1 MLSQFIIGFC
11 LLSVRVRREMIIY
24 KVLLPSL
31 LFVRS
36 ERAEKVNDPCSKF
49 DGFDRNP
56 LVKCW
61 SEKPEEDYLEC
72 YDLIH
77 KEDTETNEGLR
88 LMYWCWSR
96 HDNIEDDLKNLA
108 ISADGYGHDNSEV
121 NGIIN
126 RPFSARFYSN
136 ETHITCQENEEWST
150 PIGKPNVYCPTST
163 GHYPALFFCNHHA
176 MEL

>member
-1 MLSQFIIGFC
+1 
-11 LLSVRVRREMIIY
+11 MIIY
-24 KVLLPSL
+24 KVFLPVLLI
-31 LFVRS
+31 VRS

-49 DGFDRNP
+49 DGVDRNP

-72 YDLIH
+72 YDLIW
-77 KEDTETNEGLR
+77 KKYDETNFGLR

-96 HDNIEDDLKNLA
+96 HDNNEDDLKNLA
-108 ISADGYGHDNSEV
+108 ISADEYGYDNSEV

-126 RPFSARFYSN
+126 RPFTARFYSN
-136 ETHITCQENEEWST
+136 ETHITCQENEEWSIPIWT
-150 PIGKPNVYCPTST
+150 PNDYNVYCPTST
-163 GHYPALFFCNHHA
+163 GYPALFFCDPAA

>member
-1 MLSQFIIGFC
+1 
-11 LLSVRVRREMIIY
+11 MIIY
-24 KVLLPSL
+24 KALLPIL

-36 ERAEKVNDPCSKF
+36 ERAEIVNDPCSRF
-49 DGFDRNP
+49 DDDYGNP

-72 YDLIH
+72 YDSFY
-77 KEDTETNEGLR
+77 KEEDETNVGLR

-96 HDNIEDDLKNLA
+96 HDNNEDDLKKFA
-108 ISADGYGHDNSEV
+108 ISANGYDYDNAEV

-126 RPFSARFYSN
+126 RPFTARLYFN
-136 ETHITCQENEEWST
+136 ETHITCQENEEWSI
-150 PIGKPNVYCPTST
+150 PIFDALNVYCPTST
-163 GHYPALFFCNHHA
+163 GHYPAYFFKYRNE